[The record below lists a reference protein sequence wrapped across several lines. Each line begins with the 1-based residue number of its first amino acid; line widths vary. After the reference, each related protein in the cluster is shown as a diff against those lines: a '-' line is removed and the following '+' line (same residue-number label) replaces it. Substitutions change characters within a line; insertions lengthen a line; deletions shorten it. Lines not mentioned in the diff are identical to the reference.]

1 MNGIEAPWLW
11 LLPVAGLL
19 FLLLVWWFYGL
30 GREIQAERARESFRL
45 QFERL
50 EKQFLEKAAASGLP
64 RGLRWVSV
72 AFAADTEFVRDRHTG
87 KIVALVPVTVEFEAL
102 EGSDM
107 EGLPAV
113 PLPRQGSAVLTFVRH
128 EWTTAGRVLFN
139 LAPSEVVERFPA
151 EFAQLHRR
159 GLR

>member
-30 GREIQAERARESFRL
+30 GREIQAERAREAFRL

-50 EKQFLEKAAASGLP
+50 EKLFLEKAAASGLP
-64 RGLRWVSV
+64 RGLRWVGV
-72 AFAADTEFVRDRHTG
+72 AFAADTEFVRDRQTG
-87 KIVALVPVTVEFEAL
+87 KIVALVPVTVEFEAI

-113 PLPRQGSAVLTFVRH
+113 PLPRHGSAVLTFVRH

-139 LAPSEVVERFPA
+139 LTPGEVVERFPL
-151 EFAQLHRR
+151 EFEAIHRR
-159 GLR
+159 A